1 MAKASAA
8 LASKIYPLTITGKDG
23 HTQRLDGKGLNLNY
37 YESLLSPNITANL
50 VFEDTGNAMKY
61 KKKYD
66 RQERSG
72 SIYNALPITGGEEL
86 SFKISGKLGK
96 LDFTNNPLYVN
107 GSVNLDQ
114 ESQRESVIL
123 DIVSKGAISNQE
135 STVFQKYTG
144 KISDNAKTLVSQ
156 FLGTDVEVDSTANSY
171 SFVGNSSSVFD
182 VLCSLASKS
191 MPDKGNPG
199 FFFYETREGFKF
211 KSIDDLISQGPIA
224 TYYKSGAS
232 KANLDNDDNDFKIIS
247 FSVVKNQS
255 LINSLKSG
263 IYENRT
269 IFFNPKTF
277 KEEEIICK
285 LNEAGGR
292 SKGGSKAISL
302 DTSLGKSAELP
313 EVRSFT
319 RTHYDIL
326 DVGTL
331 NPDPSSEETTG
342 AKDWQAQS
350 TMRYNSLFT
359 QMISLQVPCNPKLKA
374 GDVIKC
380 NFEILSTDG
389 KEMGSSDPVQSGNY
403 LILNLCHSFDRLR
416 SFTSMTLIRDTYGLY
431 TKNSR

>member
-1 MAKASAA
+1 
-8 LASKIYPLTITGKDG
+8 
-23 HTQRLDGKGLNLNY
+23 
-37 YESLLSPNITANL
+37 
-50 VFEDTGNAMKY
+50 
-61 KKKYD
+61 
-66 RQERSG
+66 
-72 SIYNALPITGGEEL
+72 
-86 SFKISGKLGK
+86 
-96 LDFTNNPLYVN
+96 
-107 GSVNLDQ
+107 
-114 ESQRESVIL
+114 
-123 DIVSKGAISNQE
+123 
-135 STVFQKYTG
+135 
-144 KISDNAKTLVSQ
+144 
-156 FLGTDVEVDSTANSY
+156 
-171 SFVGNSSSVFD
+171 
-182 VLCSLASKS
+182 

-232 KANLDNDDNDFKIIS
+232 KANLDNDDNDFKILS